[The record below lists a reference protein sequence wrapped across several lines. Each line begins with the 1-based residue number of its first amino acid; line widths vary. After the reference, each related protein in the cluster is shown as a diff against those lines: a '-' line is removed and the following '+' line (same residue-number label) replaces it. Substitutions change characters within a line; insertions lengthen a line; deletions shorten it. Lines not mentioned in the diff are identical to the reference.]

1 MDRGLDQ
8 LNDWLGDIQLFKSS
22 RSRRRFII
30 HMLVLTLFL
39 VALFALVRPYLEVFS
54 DPRELRSLI
63 LDFGVL
69 GPIAIIGL
77 QGAQVVLA
85 PVPGQV
91 LALVAG
97 YLYGAWWGTLYN
109 MIGVTIG
116 SAIAFWLA
124 RRFGRPYVESIVHE
138 DLLSS
143 FDAIDNEY
151 ARLGLFIIFLV
162 PGLPDDAICFL
173 GGLTKL
179 PLWQLVS
186 IAVVGRFPAF
196 FLINVVGESI
206 EAGQIGIALI
216 IGSIVLGTSAVVYIY
231 REEILASLQSG

>member
-8 LNDWLGDIQLFKSS
+8 LNDWLDDIQLFKST
-22 RSRRRFII
+22 RSRRRFILHI
-30 HMLVLTLFL
+30 FILTLVLIAVFL
-39 VALFALVRPYLEVFS
+39 IVRPYLDVVS
-54 DPRELRSLI
+54 DPREVRIFI
-63 LDFGVL
+63 LEFGIL
-69 GPIAIIGL
+69 GPIVLILL
-77 QGAQVVLA
+77 QSAQVVLA

-91 LALVAG
+91 LAVVAG

-124 RRFGRPYVESIVHE
+124 RRYGRPYVENIVHE
-138 DLLSS
+138 DILSS
-143 FDAIDNEY
+143 FDAIDDEY
-151 ARLGLFIIFLV
+151 ARLGLFVVFLV

-179 PLWQLVS
+179 PLWQLIS

-206 EAGQIGIALI
+206 EAGQIGLALL
-216 IGSIVLGTSAVVYIY
+216 IGSIVLGISAVVYIY
-231 REEILASLQSG
+231 RAEILATLQPR